1 MLSRLVIVFL
11 PRRRISKIAETYT
24 YYNLIKSVNREKS
37 SPDISN
43 EVSMENIWIVL
54 WFLKAKAVEMGK
66 TNF

>member
-37 SPDISN
+37 SPDVSN
-43 EVSMENIWIVL
+43 EVSIENIWIVL
-54 WFLKAKAVEMGK
+54 WF
-66 TNF
+66 